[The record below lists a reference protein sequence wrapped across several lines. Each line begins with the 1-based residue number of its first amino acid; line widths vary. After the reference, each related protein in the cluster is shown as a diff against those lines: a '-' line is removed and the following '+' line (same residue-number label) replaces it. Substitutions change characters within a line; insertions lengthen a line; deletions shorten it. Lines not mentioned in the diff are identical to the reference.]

1 MFGQLRGSEFC
12 FNSGLQAVAV
22 QFGMLQGFGRD
33 GNRQTLKH
41 FLHPLPP
48 SASRTPDRIEPACSA
63 TALKSRVLRGVSHQA
78 SSSLYTV
85 TVVIQLSGFRS

>member
-1 MFGQLRGSEFC
+1 M
-12 FNSGLQAVAV
+12 AV

-63 TALKSRVLRGVSHQA
+63 TALKSRVLRGSHIRPRRPYIP
-78 SSSLYTV
+78 SL
-85 TVVIQLSGFRS
+85 S